1 MQDRVAQG
9 LDQPHDS
16 HMRPAVDEAAQRGAF
31 GPGAAPRALYPDTGS
46 LLLPHNLLHCVFYLT
61 ASALALSY
69 NFI

>member
-31 GPGAAPRALYPDTGS
+31 GPGAAPRALYPDTGFFIAATQSSS
-46 LLLPHNLLHCVFYLT
+46 LCFYLT

>member
-1 MQDRVAQG
+1 
-9 LDQPHDS
+9 
-16 HMRPAVDEAAQRGAF
+16 MRPAVDEAAQRGAF

-69 NFI
+69 NLI